1 MALIQDIINCWEGYG
16 NIMLDLYG
24 IEDVIDGCA
33 YLVAC
38 NNLYEYI
45 GHDINGDMVF
55 RNTNRSEQPIV
66 ISWDELI
73 KQKDKFE
80 IAY

>member
-1 MALIQDIINCWEGYG
+1 
-16 NIMLDLYG
+16 MLDIYG

-33 YLVAC
+33 YLVTC

-55 RNTNRSEQPIV
+55 RNTNRSDNP
-66 ISWDELI
+66 L
-73 KQKDKFE
+73 
-80 IAY
+80 